1 VDSERKCYFPS
12 GVLAVADVPCSGEQ
26 YTSCC
31 DHRAICLSNGL
42 CMSTTIQPYTL
53 SRGSCTNQKWDQ
65 GCPQYCADCN
75 PDGGCG
81 LFTFSYKS
89 KVAQYCCGSADVS
102 NTTTKCYDGSNAFRV
117 PDAEAVPGY
126 ALLGNITSFNASTD
140 SPDSPNNTSCPI
152 EQTNTSSCHETAV
165 GAGIGVPLGVIALAS
180 VAWALW
186 ERRKGKQ
193 ASNSAL

>member
-1 VDSERKCYFPS
+1 MAR
-12 GVLAVADVPCSGEQ
+12 
-26 YTSCC
+26 
-31 DHRAICLSNGL
+31 
-42 CMSTTIQPYTL
+42 
-53 SRGSCTNQKWDQ
+53 
-65 GCPQYCADCN
+65 
-75 PDGGCG
+75 
-81 LFTFSYKS
+81 
-89 KVAQYCCGSADVS
+89 YCCGSAEVS

-165 GAGIGVPLGVIALAS
+165 GAGVGVPLGVIALAS

-193 ASNSAL
+193 ASNSALAPANSPGTSAPGVYVAGSNTGVSEMDSQKPPVELNG